1 MFRSLSTCP
10 LLESLLFRYTPTSNR
25 YRIVEAQGPQ
35 VQTYENFVGCLA
47 RYMSSVEDTTAEPEA
62 RFLRLKDFVLILR
75 GPAGEM
81 LCDHFDAEPF
91 RDLAR
96 VLGATLYSHLEQFT
110 VVIEAVLSPSS
121 RDELFDGPPELSP
134 AEAKMWDTY
143 VSAVKGALTQSP
155 DESAARTIVELRYI
169 R

>member
-1 MFRSLSTCP
+1 MFQSLAVCP
-10 LLESLLFRYTPTSNR
+10 SLESLLFRYSPTSNR
-25 YRIVEAQGPQ
+25 YRIVEAQGTQ
-35 VQTYENFVGCLA
+35 AQTYENLVGCLA

-62 RFLRLKDFVLILR
+62 RFLRLKNFVLILR
-75 GPAGEM
+75 GSAGEM
-81 LCDHFDAEPF
+81 LCDHFDAESF

-96 VLGATLYSHLEQFT
+96 ALGATLYSHLEQFT

-121 RDELFDGPPELSP
+121 RDELFDGSPELSA
-134 AEAKMWDTY
+134 AEAERWDTH
-143 VSAVKGALTQSP
+143 VSSVKRALTRSS